1 MIWALALYSLVFWGS
16 LRFFYF
22 MVFCFDIR
30 FLSWLCLVPMFCP
43 SLPPLSV
50 SPSCLSSV
58 CLTCFHFLRVSSLV
72 SPVCHLL
79 PCLLVPFPNVK
90 LTCPFLGL
98 DARVTPCFILRVSQR
113 GSKVLL
119 PLFCYS
125 DPAVSRRCLPGCACS
140 LCLSVHCCF
149 QVTMFLDF
157 CSVRVSALVQRFKNG
172 INCLGIRPIFIQ

>member
-22 MVFCFDIR
+22 MVFCFAIR

-58 CLTCFHFLRVSSLV
+58 CLTSFHFLRVSSLV

-98 DARVTPCFILRVSQR
+98 DARVTSCFILRVSQ
-113 GSKVLL
+113 SSVLL
-119 PLFCYS
+119 LRSSCVTSLSPWLCVLLVSKCSLLFPGHHVSWFLFCQS
-125 DPAVSRRCLPGCACS
+125 FS
-140 LCLSVHCCF
+140 F
-149 QVTMFLDF
+149 
-157 CSVRVSALVQRFKNG
+157 SAKV
-172 INCLGIRPIFIQ
+172 

>member
-1 MIWALALYSLVFWGS
+1 
-16 LRFFYF
+16 
-22 MVFCFDIR
+22 MVFCFAIR

-43 SLPPLSV
+43 SLPPPSV

-58 CLTCFHFLRVSSLV
+58 CLTRFHFLRVSSLV

-98 DARVTPCFILRVSQR
+98 DVRVTSCFILRVS
-113 GSKVLL
+113 V
-119 PLFCYS
+119 CYS
-125 DPAVSRRCLPGCACS
+125 DPAVSRRRLPGCACS

-157 CSVRVSALVQRFKNG
+157 CSVRVSALVLRFKNG